1 MNEIV
6 GGVIGA
12 LALIGIPLVAW
23 IARRATREGRLLLRV
38 EALGRAYV
46 LMPVGEGR
54 AVFEGH
60 VNAAVSELNSWL
72 DPENRRL
79 RMQQRAFS
87 VSTYVLGGIATVLMV
102 PIFARIPE
110 LNTLAGITIGCVIA
124 VVNLSGS
131 WLIGRGA
138 ATKASL
144 AAEAQRLQHERK
156 RLEALKRGE
165 PFAFAS

>member
-1 MNEIV
+1 MNEIA
-6 GGVIGA
+6 GGAIGA

-23 IARRATREGRLLLRV
+23 ISRRATRQGRLLLRV
-38 EALGRAYV
+38 EALGRAYE

-60 VNAAVSELNSWL
+60 VNAAVSELNAWL
-72 DPENRRL
+72 NPENRRL

-87 VSTYVLGGIATVLMV
+87 VATFVLGGIAAVVMV
-102 PIFARIPE
+102 PIFAWRPE
-110 LNTLAGITIGCVIA
+110 LNTLAGVAFGCAIA
-124 VVNLSGS
+124 VANLSGS

-144 AAEAQRLQHERK
+144 AAEAQRLQHEKK
-156 RLEALKRGE
+156 RLEALRRGE